1 MSEQGT
7 LKWRFDVSTFQ
18 LIGRELITDRV
29 TALFELVKNSYDANA
44 RKVSVI
50 FENVQPSKD
59 NPEVPVLGSRITIKD
74 DGYGMTLSDVRDKW
88 MVIGTSSKRKER
100 ISPSPFNRRCVG
112 EKGIGRFAVDKLGSK
127 VNIITKKAGET
138 QWLKV
143 EIDWNRYSKL
153 MEADGIS
160 LFTDIENSFLP
171 ISK

>member
-74 DGYGMTLSDVRDKW
+74 DGYGMTPEIAKLCKQYCGAVAVSWYRSEYTLRAIEMLLDAVRDA
-88 MVIGTSSKRKER
+88 I
-100 ISPSPFNRRCVG
+100 
-112 EKGIGRFAVDKLGSK
+112 A
-127 VNIITKKAGET
+127 
-138 QWLKV
+138 
-143 EIDWNRYSKL
+143 
-153 MEADGIS
+153 
-160 LFTDIENSFLP
+160 
-171 ISK
+171 